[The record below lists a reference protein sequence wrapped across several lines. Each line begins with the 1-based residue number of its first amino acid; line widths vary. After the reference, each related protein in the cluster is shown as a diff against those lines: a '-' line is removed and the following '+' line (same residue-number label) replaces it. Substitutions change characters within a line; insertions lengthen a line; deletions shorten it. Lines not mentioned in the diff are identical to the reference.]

1 MTGVPGTR
9 MEISDSMEDPH
20 PRYEQLRR
28 LGSVPYDQASR
39 HYWIL
44 RHDNAMSALAN
55 RRFGKARL
63 ITDTPLFKLQNLPWL
78 PRLFLRLRGV
88 SQQTIAPLTSTM
100 LNSDPPNHTRLR
112 SLVQGAFTSRTV
124 DRLRP
129 RIEQI
134 ANDLLDHMSA
144 GRETDFVADFA
155 FALPATVIA
164 ELIGVPVQDR
174 SRFRNWS
181 QQLIMGVDPTQPTRV
196 RAAAAVAVTQL
207 LEYFRQL
214 VARRRGHPAD
224 DLLSALMAAEE
235 AHDRLSVNE
244 LLGTCQ
250 LLLVAG
256 HETTTNLIGTGL
268 LTLIRHPEAQQ
279 QLGSTPALLP
289 LAIEELLRFESPV
302 QQVRRVALEDIEIG
316 NTRIPRG
323 QLVIICLA
331 AANRDS
337 EVFDDANSLNLGR
350 EPNPHLAFG
359 HGIHF
364 CLGAS
369 LARLEA
375 QIAFGCVLQRL
386 KDIQLTGEPVWS
398 SNKVIRG
405 LRSLPIRYTMHY

>member
-1 MTGVPGTR
+1 MMRVSGTP
-9 MEISDSMEDPH
+9 EISDSMEDPH

-28 LGSVPYDQASR
+28 LESVPYDQASR
-39 HYWIL
+39 NYWIL
-44 RHDNAMSALAN
+44 RHDNAMSALTN
-55 RRFGKARL
+55 RRFGKAPL
-63 ITDTPLFKLQNLPWL
+63 ITDALFKLQNLPWL

-88 SQQTIAPLTSTM
+88 SQQTIAPLSSTM
-100 LNSDPPNHTRLR
+100 LTRDPPDHTRLR
-112 SLVQGAFTSRTV
+112 SLVQRAFTSRTA

-129 RIEQI
+129 HIEQI
-134 ANDLLDHMSA
+134 ANDLLDHMST

-155 FALPATVIA
+155 FPLPATVIA
-164 ELIGVPVQDR
+164 ELIGVPGRDR
-174 SRFRNWS
+174 SRFRHWS
-181 QQLIMGVDPTQPTRV
+181 QQLIMGVDPTQPVRV
-196 RAAAAVAVTQL
+196 RAAAVAVTQL
-207 LEYFRQL
+207 LEYFREL
-214 VARRRGHPAD
+214 LTGRRGQPAD
-224 DLLSALMAAEE
+224 DLLTALMAAAE
-235 AHDRLSVNE
+235 AHDRLSMDE

-268 LTLIRHPEAQQ
+268 LRLIRHPEARE
-279 QLGSTPALLP
+279 QLRSTPALLP
-289 LAIEELLRFESPV
+289 LAIEEFLRFESPV

-331 AANRDS
+331 AANRDP
-337 EVFDDANSLNLGR
+337 EVFDDPNRLNLRR

-386 KDIQLTGEPVWS
+386 KDIQLAGEPVWS
-398 SNKVIRG
+398 SNRVIRG
-405 LRSLPIRYTMHY
+405 LRSLPIRYTMHR